1 MSNNFNFQVANLSL
15 NLPDEWLEKLDKI
28 ALQKEQN
35 IEELVTDIIG
45 QYLTI
50 DIEPLKIEE
59 ILQKNKAVE
68 GRLKVLENK
77 VLENKDQQIEKIVN
91 RLSILEKLVASLQ
104 INRSLAPV
112 QFSQDYDE
120 IEDEPDEILTDFL
133 L

>member
-1 MSNNFNFQVANLSL
+1 MNNNLNFQVANLSL
-15 NLPDEWLEKLDKI
+15 NLPDEWLDELAKI
-28 ALQKEQN
+28 SLQKEQN
-35 IEELVTDIIG
+35 IEELVKDIIG

-50 DIEPLKIEE
+50 DVEPLKIEE
-59 ILQKNKAVE
+59 ILQKNKAIE

-77 VLENKDQQIEKIVN
+77 NQQIEKLVN

-104 INRSLAPV
+104 INKSLAPV
-112 QFSQDYDE
+112 QFSQNCDD